1 MAEQKKKYKAMEPIL
16 NHINGQY
23 ISLSEDEKK
32 RNNTIL
38 KELLGLITQKMREK
52 DNLFKE
58 MYFRVFF
65 GGSYYDGLRVGQP
78 DEFDLDLLLSL
89 PKIVEPV
96 LTTSN
101 KPGYVHLKFN
111 EIIKFYKQADLVTRY
126 KGLDKLID
134 EKTQYL
140 EVPKVLRWMERVVTL
155 ALNTFD
161 KHIDGRFILK
171 SSQGPF
177 YAKICKGGPAFTLKV
192 EGRISGKIVELDIDL
207 VPCFVFG
214 KEQWP
219 VNGFRANP
227 EKKKRNLYRVQNPT
241 GDIKPKRRYY
251 NNRTMKIHPIFLNYK
266 SGDPNA
272 NKPEF
277 FIVPKPLKNVTN
289 SDRYWR
295 LSFQEQEREII
306 DGKKTLKPTVKL
318 LKRMRD
324 ILGHKCIAS
333 YYIKT
338 VLLWQTDKRG
348 EDFWNNSLSF
358 VFMSI
363 LRDYYDCLKNE
374 KISYYWNKNNNLIG
388 GIKKDTLMNLTNKI
402 KLIIEDVDKHPDDAM
417 VIAKYLLK
425 ADELNCCKSDIL
437 SNRLA
442 TVNLR

>member
-227 EKKKRNLYRVQNPT
+227 EKKK
-241 GDIKPKRRYY
+241 
-251 NNRTMKIHPIFLNYK
+251 
-266 SGDPNA
+266 
-272 NKPEF
+272 PEF